1 MCLVFLKELCICS
14 NFQPRHRITSHSHI
28 HCLCH
33 KYANK
38 NKCPFLFR
46 KILWNDVLKTS
57 VAPDVEDNGSFTLHY
72 VKNLGYVPQDKKGI
86 RWKHTEK
93 KIEAEQGREHA
104 TLKLRENIEELL
116 NEEGN
121 IQRDISH

>member
-1 MCLVFLKELCICS
+1 MFKFLLKELYICS
-14 NFQPRHRITSHSHI
+14 YFQPRHTNTSHSHV
-28 HCLCH
+28 HCLRH
-33 KYANK
+33 KYTNK

-72 VKNLGYVPQDKKGI
+72 VKNLGYVPHDKKGI

-93 KIEAEQGREHA
+93 KIEAEQETERKH
-104 TLKLRENIEELL
+104 
-116 NEEGN
+116 
-121 IQRDISH
+121 